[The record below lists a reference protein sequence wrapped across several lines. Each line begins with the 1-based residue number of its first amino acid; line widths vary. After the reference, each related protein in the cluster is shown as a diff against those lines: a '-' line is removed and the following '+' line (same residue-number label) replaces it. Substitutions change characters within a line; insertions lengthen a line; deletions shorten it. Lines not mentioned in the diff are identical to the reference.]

1 MCVRL
6 PLFHSSK
13 CLHTSIIR
21 RVTLRHVLVLVLM
34 APADPEEILAKNG
47 VDPYT
52 FVRFLLMMAKAMV
65 PIWLI
70 SWVILFPIDAV
81 NSTVDG
87 KSGLDRYTFGNV
99 ASNKQSRYW
108 AHLVLDYIF
117 ICESNPRADLAQH
130 VVTAS

>member
-1 MCVRL
+1 M
-6 PLFHSSK
+6 
-13 CLHTSIIR
+13 
-21 RVTLRHVLVLVLM
+21 RHVLVLVLVLVLM

-87 KSGLDRYTFGNV
+87 KSGLDKYTFGNV

-108 AHLVLDYIF
+108 AHLILDYIF
-117 ICESNPRADLAQH
+117 ICEPTPELRFGTTCRDSRRGWEVRLELTP
-130 VVTAS
+130 T